1 MGFIIFSFLFSIG
14 GFWVAETEKK
24 KKNVHLNTIIQDI
37 AHM

>member
-24 KKNVHLNTIIQDI
+24 KNVHLNTIIQDI